1 MVLSAL
7 NFHTNIAIYLVLIFG
22 LYTLLFI
29 IERSTWSDTHAAN
42 MQQIKPNYS
51 LKNIG
56 LPTHN
61 TYLRNLIDKTENL
74 VQRIRW
80 KAHFFLH
87 NINENT
93 RTDGP
98 STYGLKSKRCAPP
111 VKELRP
117 FEDDLANMIESVKF
131 RNVDD
136 GFIQQ
141 LKINA
146 SKNFF
151 VFADKTKNI
160 YEIDAPVYNKLL
172 TENVTKTYKR
182 AHDGIKNE
190 INHELKSIT
199 GDLKIS
205 NRIDPMNEKPAFI

>member
-1 MVLSAL
+1 
-7 NFHTNIAIYLVLIFG
+7 
-22 LYTLLFI
+22 
-29 IERSTWSDTHAAN
+29 
-42 MQQIKPNYS
+42 MQQIKLNYS

-61 TYLRNLIDKTENL
+61 TYLRNLIDKTGNL
-74 VQRIRW
+74 IQRIRW

-87 NINENT
+87 NINQNT

-98 STYGLKSKRCAPP
+98 NTYGLKSKQCAPP
-111 VKELRP
+111 VKELRS

-141 LKINA
+141 LENDKRKINA

-151 VFADKTKNI
+151 CLQTKQRTFSKST
-160 YEIDAPVYNKLL
+160 PRLQQ
-172 TENVTKTYKR
+172 T
-182 AHDGIKNE
+182 IK
-190 INHELKSIT
+190 
-199 GDLKIS
+199 
-205 NRIDPMNEKPAFI
+205 